1 MTPEAFE
8 ALLRRE
14 LKARDAQRRSRI
26 GDQAARD
33 AADGAFVN
41 AVMEAAG
48 FPVSE
53 DTAEAVRKGARMRR
67 LNEAAA
73 FGDE

>member
-41 AVMEAAG
+41 AVMQAAG
-48 FPVSE
+48 LGTSE
-53 DTAEAVRKGARMRR
+53 GAEQAVREGARMRR